1 MASKQLLTIFGAT
14 GNQGGSVID
23 TALSHPDLKAKYALR
38 GITRDPSS
46 AKAQAL
52 ASNGVEMVQADLN
65 DVESMKK
72 AIAGSYGVFGV
83 TDFWAVMSKDIEI
96 QQGKNIFEACKSQ
109 GVKHYVFS
117 TLPYAEKLTA
127 GVLKHVDHFDSK
139 AIVGEYIEA
148 NKGDMIASY
157 FMPAMFINFVK
168 SQIQAINGTPMLN
181 MPFPSESIAWPLI
194 DPRRDGGKW
203 VMGLFEGG
211 SSANGVKVHA
221 ASTWTTPKEVVAAV
235 GMEAGQEVVFNA
247 IPKDVFAG
255 YIPENIRDEITE
267 TMLLV
272 GDFSYY
278 GKGAEK
284 QQSEHDKWLVP
295 GTEPISFEQWVKEN
309 GPWKF

>member
-23 TALSHPDLKAKYALR
+23 TTLSHPGLKDKYALR

-52 ASNGVEMVQADLN
+52 ADKGVEMVAADLN
-65 DVESMKK
+65 DVDSMKK
-72 AIAGSYGVFGV
+72 AIEGSYGVFGV

-96 QQGKNIFEACKSQ
+96 QQGKNIFESCKTQ
-109 GVKHYVFS
+109 GVKHFVFS
-117 TLPYAEKLTA
+117 ALPYAERITD

-148 NKGDMIASY
+148 NKGEMIASY
-157 FMPAMFINFVK
+157 FMPAMFINFAK
-168 SQIQAINGTPMLN
+168 SQIRSVDGTPTLS
-181 MPFPSESIAWPLI
+181 MPFPSDSIAWPLI

-211 SSANGVKVHA
+211 PSANGVKVHA

-235 GMEAGQEVVFNA
+235 SKEADKEVVLKL
-247 IPKDVFAG
+247 ISKEVFASFL
-255 YIPENIRDEITE
+255 PENIREEITE

-272 GDFSYY
+272 GDYSYY
-278 GKGAEK
+278 GNGAEK

-295 GTEPISFEQWVKEN
+295 GAEKISFGQWVKEN
-309 GPWKF
+309 GPWSF